1 MNDTALKAARLTDAM
16 NSGRWACEHYLNW
29 YYNGM
34 AAEAP
39 NVAYDVVSAL
49 RQLMSAVKEI
59 YPEHDAA
66 GESLKK

>member
-1 MNDTALKAARLTDAM
+1 MTDLELKEARLKDAM

-34 AAEAP
+34 TSDAP

-49 RQLMSAVKEI
+49 RQLMRAVTEAHPK
-59 YPEHDAA
+59 HR
-66 GESLKK
+66 GEGKP